1 MHVDAVSPYHPKK
14 SGAYYFDVSQIDPLL
29 LGRYSYIV
37 LEAVMN
43 TRIGRVL
50 LAGALAVVSVIGFAS
65 HGLAQGSLTVG
76 EIKLVEARQSEQKK
90 RTVAPKQVAPKQVAP
105 KREVTPRR
113 TVTPKREVTPRRTVT
128 PKQLETPKR
137 TVTPKGV
144 APKGV
149 TPKTV
154 SPSGRGLRTIAIG
167 GTGSAVVRGRN
178 YSVWRG
184 SHRVRHGNSW
194 RTFAA
199 LRALSV
205 LFIGGATYYPYA
217 YLSAPEPVCEGE
229 TEDGCIL
236 QWQEVPTLEGPR
248 VFQCVAYCPW
258 Q

>member
-1 MHVDAVSPYHPKK
+1 MKP
-14 SGAYYFDVSQIDPLL
+14 
-29 LGRYSYIV
+29 
-37 LEAVMN
+37 
-43 TRIGRVL
+43 RIGRML
-50 LAGALAVVSVIGFAS
+50 LAAGALAVASVIGFAS
-65 HGLAQGSLTVG
+65 HSLAQGSSAVG
-76 EIKLVEARQSEQKK
+76 AIKLAEAGQSEQRK
-90 RTVAPKQVAPKQVAP
+90 RTVAPKQVVP

-113 TVTPKREVTPRRTVT
+113 TVIPKREVTPRLTVTPKREVTPRRTVT

-137 TVTPKGV
+137 IVTPKGV
-144 APKGV
+144 APRSV

-154 SPSGRGLRTIAIG
+154 SPSGRELRTIATG
-167 GTGSAVVRGRN
+167 GTGRALVRGRN
-178 YSVWRG
+178 YTVWRG
-184 SHRVRHGNSW
+184 SHRVRSGNSW

-199 LRALSV
+199 LSALSV
-205 LFIGGATYYPYA
+205 LFAGGTTYYPYA